1 MAAYIVGQLDV
12 KNTNWQQEY
21 GPQARAL
28 LHKYGGKVIVG
39 PGCAIERLEGRQP
52 LPTAMFILEFPSL
65 EQAKAWYTDP
75 EYAALIDVRQSGAD
89 AEIVVL
95 THMRPPEGGRQ
106 TPESL
111 RHHGDESLHA

>member
-12 KNTNWQQEY
+12 KNTNWQQDY

-52 LPTAMFILEFPSL
+52 LPNAMFILEFPSL
-65 EQAKAWYTDP
+65 VQAKAWYNDP
-75 EYAALIDVRQSGAD
+75 AYAELIDLRQSGAD
-89 AEIVVL
+89 AEIVAL
-95 THMRPPEGGRQ
+95 TEPHRP
-106 TPESL
+106 
-111 RHHGDESLHA
+111 